1 MTDLSQLFSPKGIL
15 VGVKPNSKKQVIS
28 LLADKASA
36 VCGISEQRITD
47 VVLEREKLG
56 TTGAGHGVAIPHGRI
71 GELDRIYGFCAILKE
86 PVDFDAVDNLPVDL
100 FIMLLAPE
108 NAGAE
113 HLRVLAKV
121 SRLLRNQGTCE
132 RLRGCLDTDGVYA
145 ILCEEKLNNAA

>member
-1 MTDLSQLFSPKGIL
+1 MTDLSKLFSSKGIL
-15 VGVKPNSKKQVIS
+15 VGLKPNSKKQLIT
-28 LLADKASA
+28 LLADKAA
-36 VCGISEQRITD
+36 ALCGVPEQRIVD

-56 TTGAGHGVAIPHGRI
+56 TTGAGHGVAIPHGRL
-71 GELDRIYGFCAILKE
+71 GELNRIYGFCAILKE
-86 PVDFDAVDNLPVDL
+86 GIDFDAVDNQPVDL

-132 RLRGCLDTDGVYA
+132 RLRGCLDADGVYA
-145 ILCEEKLNNAA
+145 ILCEDRMDHAA